1 MTQLSHGGQLC
12 DECQSI
18 CTTNSVYRALVIG
31 GYAYIR
37 YVMVEYIPC
46 TPIIITFLYIF
57 NKVLL
62 SNNQSILHLV
72 ILLHYIQ
79 VHVLPNIDFSII
91 LQSVKTMG
99 FLLPQIC
106 LKLKSCKLWHLITH
120 QIVL

>member
-12 DECQSI
+12 DKCQSI
-18 CTTNSVYRALVIG
+18 CTTTSVHRALVIG
-31 GYAYIR
+31 SYAYIK
-37 YVMVEYIPC
+37 YVVVDFVPC
-46 TPIIITFLYIF
+46 IPIIITFLYIF

-62 SNNQSILHLV
+62 SNSQSTLHLV

-91 LQSVKTMG
+91 LQSVKMMG

-106 LKLKSCKLWHLITH
+106 LKLKSCKL
-120 QIVL
+120 